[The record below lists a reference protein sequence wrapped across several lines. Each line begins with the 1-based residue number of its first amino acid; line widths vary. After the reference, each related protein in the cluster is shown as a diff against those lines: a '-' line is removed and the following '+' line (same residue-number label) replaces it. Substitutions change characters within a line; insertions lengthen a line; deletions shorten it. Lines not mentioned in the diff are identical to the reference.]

1 MCDSYCQP
9 WCQWS
14 MFVSE
19 ECDLYLLPMF
29 MSVKDMEISPVTA
42 FTKWRIGF
50 ISFVGDC
57 TSEEHEFFLEQE
69 LLVKNII
76 YIYFQCLCQWK
87 AWLRSNISMYASEG
101 AWCIYSVRV
110 GERHSYYSFIFA
122 VAKLRPFFVW
132 QWVCVVNLYTILY
145 NPWTD
150 RVRRRWTD
158 KI

>member
-1 MCDSYCQP
+1 MCDTYCQP
-9 WCQWS
+9 LCQWS

-42 FTKWRIGF
+42 FTKWRIRF

-87 AWLRSNISMYASEG
+87 AWLISNISIYASEG
-101 AWCIYSVRV
+101 AWCIYSVCV
-110 GERHSYYSFIFA
+110 GGRHGWDSLYLQWPGCGPFRMTVSLRSEFIH
-122 VAKLRPFFVW
+122 
-132 QWVCVVNLYTILY
+132 YI
-145 NPWTD
+145 
-150 RVRRRWTD
+150 
-158 KI
+158 I